1 MTDQIIALNMPK
13 WGLSMQEGTIVDWWK
28 GEGATISEG
37 DELADI
43 ETSKIT
49 NVFEAPFS
57 GTLRR
62 IVAQKGET
70 LPVGAILAV
79 LADQSVPDADIDAFV
94 ADAQANFVPE
104 AEEAG
109 GLAMESVAIG
119 GGRTLRAARAGSGD
133 ATPAVFLHGFGGD
146 HSGWTLQLAA
156 ISADRPVI
164 ALDLPGH
171 GASTKDVG
179 DGSLAALAADVG
191 AALDALD
198 LTQVHL
204 VGHSLGG
211 ATALA
216 VALAHPDRIASLSLL
231 CPAGLPGTALNP
243 AYVDG
248 FLSARRGRELA
259 KTLELLFADPSLATR
274 EMAEDILKSK
284 RLDGVEEALAAI
296 RAGMADPAFAAS
308 GAQIAALKAPLLVI
322 ASRADQVVGAPDEAA
337 LPAGTR
343 VVWATRSGHMPM
355 VEEAELVSGAL
366 AARMA

>member
-28 GEGATISEG
+28 AEGAAIAEG

-49 NVFEAPFS
+49 NVFEAPFT

-79 LADQSVPDADIDAFV
+79 LADPSVPDADIDAFV

-109 GLAMESVAIG
+109 GLAFETVAIG
-119 GGRTLRAARAGSGD
+119 AGRSVRAARAGAGD

-156 ISADRPVI
+156 LSADRPVI

-179 DGSLAALAADVG
+179 DGSLAALAADVV
-191 AALDALD
+191 AALDGLGVAKA
-198 LTQVHL
+198 HL

-216 VALAHPDRIASLSLL
+216 VALGSPDKVASLSLV
-231 CPAGLPGTALNP
+231 CPASLPGTSLNP
-243 AYVDG
+243 AYIDG
-248 FLSARRGRELA
+248 FLSAKRGRELA
-259 KTLELLFADPSLATR
+259 RTLELLFADASLATR

-296 RAGMADPAFAAS
+296 RAGMADPAFAAA
-308 GAQIAALKAPLLVI
+308 GARIGEVSAPLLVI

-337 LPAGTR
+337 LPAGATL
-343 VVWATRSGHMPM
+343 VWATKSGHMPM
-355 VEEAELVSGAL
+355 VEEGDLVSASL